1 MNCVETIVSKGDAG
15 AAGAADD
22 DKKRKSG
29 TNLGGVTFVEDKR
42 LRACDTLVRF
52 GPAFSPIWAAWRH
65 DVQVTTIA
73 AETHFGATRRGLAD
87 MNAPRTVGH
96 LIKGWLTG
104 QERTPIAVDECV
116 SWVSWRTSR

>member
-1 MNCVETIVSKGDAG
+1 MNCVEAKVSKGDAG
-15 AAGAADD
+15 TAGSADD

-42 LRACDTLVRF
+42 LRACDALVRF
-52 GPAFSPIWAAWRH
+52 GPAPSPIWAVWRH

-96 LIKGWLTG
+96 LIKGSLTG
-104 QERTPIAVDECV
+104 RFWSQ
-116 SWVSWRTSR
+116 SRCP

>member
-1 MNCVETIVSKGDAG
+1 MRPRLASICLVNHELRRGKVSKGDAG
-15 AAGAADD
+15 TAGAADD

-42 LRACDTLVRF
+42 LRACDALARF
-52 GPAFSPIWAAWRH
+52 GPAPPPIWAAWRH

-73 AETHFGATRRGLAD
+73 AEPHFGATRRGLAD

-96 LIKGWLTG
+96 L
-104 QERTPIAVDECV
+104 R
-116 SWVSWRTSR
+116 